1 MNQML
6 TIPKGEFLHLKGIEE
21 DGPDLRSAVKVLD
34 CVETGEENLGAGT
47 VIGRPLEG
55 DLPPYAWREHF
66 RQVSQ
71 AGLVRQSRVNRIQF
85 IDVGAGPKTGSE
97 FTLNRLAS
105 ALDVDLDDI
114 VTSLR

>member
-1 MNQML
+1 MNQVV
-6 TIPKGEFLHLKGIEE
+6 TIPQGEFLHLKGIEE
-21 DGPDLRSAVKVLD
+21 DGPDLRSAHAVLE
-34 CVETGEENLGAGT
+34 CIEAGEENLAAGT

-55 DLPPYAWREHF
+55 DSPPNAWREHC
-66 RQVSQ
+66 QVSQ
-71 AGLVRQSRVNRIQF
+71 AELARQSRVNRIQS
-85 IDVGAGPKTGSE
+85 IDVEAGPKTGSA